1 MAKLTLQLCAN
12 IGRTARERYH
22 SGLRAAAREWIDWPT
37 IFQEL
42 LVQGR
47 LWDFKDLYVAAVAA
61 FSDPEDRLLLGTD
74 DIKRSLIDDWV
85 LEVGDESTNLALLD
99 MLLEPAQLRSYYP
112 DEVKSRAE
120 AIIAQSPSVMRSRSF
135 IRWILA
141 NAADALSGEKKG
153 DDDSWLAFETHLQG
167 FPGVVWN
174 TEGCFLSGVYVP
186 RNTENPGWVAPESPL
201 GMSEPIQLALNLA
214 KQLKDYNAQVACYK
228 LLIFQS
234 QDPTKLFQEL
244 LELQSSMQ
252 GDRKGHLETLMCS
265 YLVCKDRPGKEK
277 LLEELEQSGDWGDA
291 TMLSD
296 GLTYWARDFIE
307 RAVKRSL
314 EGPKS
319 TARLRNPA
327 SFYMNKG
334 LSWEVEQFT
343 WQNTELDRFPPTSVH
358 PSETHIRQTPA
369 FRAYQQQQTRPYSR
383 PSSPY
388 YRAHVP
394 RLEPISQSLTDSRR
408 DELYIDRR
416 QREETER
423 QEMELLRAR
432 KDLEAAKE
440 KRERQEAER
449 KERELDR
456 AKRELQAVKEKQ
468 EREVKD
474 QQDRETREWLAQAER
489 RLREQEEINKKQ
501 IEEMKRREVEIGR
514 LEQDFKQAKER
525 QELEAR
531 AQQER
536 QTRER
541 LERAELSLRDQAE
554 RLRRAEDRSYQEW
567 LSVRNFRHDSNARG
581 KLIRGR
587 RGIRFVAASS
597 SSSSESY
604 FSDSSP
610 SRDDEDSSD
619 RTSIRRRKEN
629 TMASSDSED
638 ESEQETRIHRRS
650 SRVDELRS
658 EPRRDED
665 DRQDGN
671 DTVNL
676 QQNSCTDLILYKGVQ
691 DMRSPDAQ
699 MIEDPLLR
707 PPTSPVSLPGEAR
720 SGSRRSS
727 TTKPVRNPS
736 QSRSRPDIILM

>member
-1 MAKLTLQLCAN
+1 MARLTLKLCAN
-12 IGRTARERYH
+12 IGRIAPERYH
-22 SGLRAAAREWIDWPT
+22 GGLREAAREWIDWPT

-47 LWDFKDLYVAAVAA
+47 IWDFKDLYVAAVAA
-61 FSDPEDRLLLGTD
+61 FSDPQDRLLLGTD

-85 LEVGDESTNLALLD
+85 LETGDESTNLALLD
-99 MLLEPAQLRSYYP
+99 MLLEPAHLRSYYP
-112 DEVKSRAE
+112 DEIKSRAE
-120 AIIAQSPSVMRSRSF
+120 AIIAHSPAVMRSRSF

-141 NAADALSGEKKG
+141 NAADALSGKKKG
-153 DDDSWLAFETHLQG
+153 DDDSWLAFKTHLQG

-174 TEGCFLSGVYVP
+174 TEGCVLPGVYVP
-186 RNTENPGWVAPESPL
+186 RNIENPGWVAPDPPL
-201 GMSEPIQLALNLA
+201 GMNEPIQLALNLA

-244 LELQSSMQ
+244 AELQKSMQ
-252 GDRKGHLETLMCS
+252 GDREGHLETLMCS
-265 YLVCKDRPGKEK
+265 YLVSKDRPSREK

-291 TMLSD
+291 TMLTD

-314 EGPKS
+314 EGPRS

-327 SFYMNKG
+327 DFYMDKG
-334 LSWEVEQFT
+334 LSWEVKEFT
-343 WQNTELDRFPPTSVH
+343 WQNTELDRFPTTSVH
-358 PSETHIRQTPA
+358 PTETHIRQTPA
-369 FRAYQQQQTRPYSR
+369 FRAYQQQRMRPYSQL
-383 PSSPY
+383 SSS
-388 YRAHVP
+388 YREYVSS
-394 RLEPISQSLTDSRR
+394 LEPFPQALTDSRR
-408 DELYIDRR
+408 DELYYDRR

-423 QEMELLRAR
+423 QENELVRAR
-432 KDLEAAKE
+432 RDLEAAKE
-440 KRERQEAER
+440 KRELEQREKE
-449 KERELDR
+449 ERELDR
-456 AKRELQAVKEKQ
+456 ARRELQTMKEKQ
-468 EREVKD
+468 EREVKN
-474 QQDRETREWLAQAER
+474 QQDRETRERLAQAEQ

-501 IEEMKRREVEIGR
+501 IEEMKRREMEIGR

-567 LSVRNFRHDSNARG
+567 LSRRDFRHESNARG
-581 KLIRGR
+581 KLMRGR

-597 SSSSESY
+597 SSSESY
-604 FSDSSP
+604 FSDRSP
-610 SRDDEDSSD
+610 SRDDENSSD
-619 RTSIRRRKEN
+619 GTSTRRRRKEN
-629 TMASSDSED
+629 TTDSSDSED
-638 ESEQETRIHRRS
+638 ESDQETRIHRRS
-650 SRVDELRS
+650 SRDGELRS

-665 DRQDGN
+665 DGQDGN

-676 QQNSCTDLILYKGVQ
+676 QQNSCTDLILYTGTQ
-691 DMRSPDAQ
+691 DIRSPDAQ
-699 MIEDPLLR
+699 MTEDPLLR
-707 PPTSPVSLPGEAR
+707 PPQSPVSLPGEAR

-727 TTKPVRNPS
+727 TTEPVRNPS
-736 QSRSRPDIILM
+736 QFRSRPDIILT

>member
-1 MAKLTLQLCAN
+1 MN
-12 IGRTARERYH
+12 
-22 SGLRAAAREWIDWPT
+22 WPA

-47 LWDFKDLYVAAVAA
+47 IWDFKDLYVAAVAA
-61 FSDPEDRLLLGTD
+61 FSNPEDRLLLGTD
-74 DIKRSLIDDWV
+74 DIKRSLIDNWV
-85 LEVGDESTNLALLD
+85 LEEGDESTDLALLD
-99 MLLEPAQLRSYYP
+99 MLLEPDQLRSFYP
-112 DEVKSRAE
+112 NEVKSRAE
-120 AIIAQSPSVMRSRSF
+120 AIIAHSPAVMKSRSF

-174 TEGCFLSGVYVP
+174 TEGCFLPGVYVP
-186 RNTENPGWVAPESPL
+186 RNTENPGWVAPEPPL
-201 GMSEPIQLALNLA
+201 GMNEPIQLALNLA

-244 LELQSSMQ
+244 AELQNSMQ
-252 GDRKGHLETLMCS
+252 GDRKGHLETLLCS
-265 YLVCKDRPGKEK
+265 YLVCKDRSGKEK
-277 LLEELEQSGDWGDA
+277 LLEELEQSGDWGGV

-314 EGPKS
+314 EGPRS

-343 WQNTELDRFPPTSVH
+343 WQNAELDRFPPTSVH
-358 PSETHIRQTPA
+358 PTETHIRQTPA
-369 FRAYQQQQTRPYSR
+369 ARAYLQQRMRPYSR

-388 YRAHVP
+388 REYIP
-394 RLEPISQSLTDSRR
+394 RLESLPQPLTDSRR
-408 DELYIDRR
+408 DEYYIDRR
-416 QREETER
+416 QRGETER
-423 QEMELLRAR
+423 QEKELIQAR

-440 KRERQEAER
+440 KREREEDER

-456 AKRELQAVKEKQ
+456 ARRELQVVKEKH
-468 EREVKD
+468 EREVKG
-474 QQDRETREWLAQAER
+474 QQDRETRERLSQAER
-489 RLREQEEINKKQ
+489 LLREQEEINKKQ
-501 IEEMKRREVEIGR
+501 IEEMKRREMEIGR
-514 LEQDFKQAKER
+514 LEQEIKQAKER

-531 AQQER
+531 TQQER
-536 QTRER
+536 ETRER
-541 LERAELSLRDQAE
+541 LERAEISLRDQAE

-567 LSVRNFRHDSNARG
+567 LSGRDFRRESNAHR

-587 RGIRFVAASS
+587 RGTRFVASS

-619 RTSIRRRKEN
+619 GTSNRREKRN

-665 DRQDGN
+665 DHQDGN
-671 DTVNL
+671 DRLNP
-676 QQNSCTDLILYKGVQ
+676 QQNSCTDLILYRGTH
-691 DMRSPDAQ
+691 DIRSPDAQ

-720 SGSRRSS
+720 SGSRKSS
-727 TTKPVRNPS
+727 TTGPVRDPS
-736 QSRSRPDIILM
+736 QFISRPDTNVRIGARA

>member
-1 MAKLTLQLCAN
+1 MAPEL
-12 IGRTARERYH
+12 YH
-22 SGLRAAAREWIDWPT
+22 SGLRETAREWIDWPT

-47 LWDFKDLYVAAVAA
+47 IWDFKDLYVAAVAA

-74 DIKRSLIDDWV
+74 DIKRSLIDNWV
-85 LEVGDESTNLALLD
+85 LEEGDESTNLALLD

-120 AIIAQSPSVMRSRSF
+120 AIIAHSPAVMKSRSF

-141 NAADALSGEKKG
+141 NAADALSDEKKG

-174 TEGCFLSGVYVP
+174 TEGCFLPGVYVP
-186 RNTENPGWVAPESPL
+186 RNTENPGWVAPEPPL
-201 GMSEPIQLALNLA
+201 RMNEPVQLALNLA
-214 KQLKDYNAQVACYK
+214 KQLRDYNAQVACYK

-244 LELQSSMQ
+244 AELQSSMQ
-252 GDRKGHLETLMCS
+252 GDRKGHLETLLCS
-265 YLVCKDRPGKEK
+265 YLVCRDRPGKEK
-277 LLEELEQSGDWGDA
+277 LLKELEKSGDWGDA
-291 TMLSD
+291 TMLSN

-314 EGPKS
+314 EGHKS

-327 SFYMNKG
+327 SFYMDKG

-343 WQNTELDRFPPTSVH
+343 WQNAKLDRFPQTSVY
-358 PSETHIRQTPA
+358 PTETHIRHTPA
-369 FRAYQQQQTRPYSR
+369 FRAYQQQRMRPYSR
-383 PSSPY
+383 PSSPSREY
-388 YRAHVP
+388 VP
-394 RLEPISQSLTDSRR
+394 RLESLPQPLTNSRR
-408 DELYIDRR
+408 DELYYDRR
-416 QREETER
+416 QREETEK
-423 QEMELLRAR
+423 QENELVRAR
-432 KDLEAAKE
+432 RDLEAAKE
-440 KRERQEAER
+440 KRELEQREKE
-449 KERELDR
+449 ERELDR
-456 AKRELQAVKEKQ
+456 ARRELQTMKEKQ
-468 EREVKD
+468 EREVKN
-474 QQDRETREWLAQAER
+474 QQDRETRERLAQAEQ

-501 IEEMKRREVEIGR
+501 IEEMKRREMEIGR

-541 LERAELSLRDQAE
+541 LERAELSLIDQAE

-567 LSVRNFRHDSNARG
+567 LSRRDFRHESNARG
-581 KLIRGR
+581 KLMRGR

-597 SSSSESY
+597 SSSESY
-604 FSDSSP
+604 FSDRSP
-610 SRDDEDSSD
+610 SRDDENSSD
-619 RTSIRRRKEN
+619 GTSTSRRKKEN
-629 TMASSDSED
+629 TTDSSDSED
-638 ESEQETRIHRRS
+638 ESDQETRIHRRS
-650 SRVDELRS
+650 SRDGELRS

-676 QQNSCTDLILYKGVQ
+676 QQNSCTDLILYTGTQ
-691 DMRSPDAQ
+691 DIRSSDAQ

-707 PPTSPVSLPGEAR
+707 PPMSPVLLPGAAR
-720 SGSRRSS
+720 SDSRRRS
-727 TTKPVRNPS
+727 TTEPVRNAS
-736 QSRSRPDIILM
+736 QFRPRPDIILT